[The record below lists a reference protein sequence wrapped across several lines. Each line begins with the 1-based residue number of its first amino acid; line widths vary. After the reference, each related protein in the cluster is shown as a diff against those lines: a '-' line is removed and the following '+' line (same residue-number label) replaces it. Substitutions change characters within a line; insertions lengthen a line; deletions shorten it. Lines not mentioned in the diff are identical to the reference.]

1 MIYASNLAAR
11 TGQVYGHHGGRAL
24 RLNVD
29 AGPLQV
35 ELVRD
40 PGAQKILVVAD
51 EGGDVL
57 LGEAAVQP
65 DVREIGVQG
74 GSAEHADA
82 SLPAIRV
89 IPGVL
94 ERLIGQFQQEPVL
107 WIHRLGFHRREAEES
122 CVKTARLLQDRRGF
136 YVARVA
142 EIGWR
147 HARFQD
153 LLIGKPSNRLDACG
167 QVTPELVDVA
177 RAW

>member
-1 MIYASNLAAR
+1 MR
-11 TGQVYGHHGGRAL
+11 VQVSSLEQAGG
-24 RLNVD
+24 
-29 AGPLQV
+29 
-35 ELVRD
+35 
-40 PGAQKILVVAD
+40 
-51 EGGDVL
+51 
-57 LGEAAVQP
+57 
-65 DVREIGVQG
+65 
-74 GSAEHADA
+74 

-89 IPGVL
+89 IPGWL

-107 WIHRLGFHRREAEES
+107 WIHRLGFRRREAEES

-177 RAW
+177 RAWEATGHPDDGDIGLGMHGSHQRPTRMTGSGKALRSAFPLGVTGIASILSNRLGII